1 MKWGV
6 DGDIIVY
13 SVAFAAKD
21 DPVEYA
27 LKSTRSAVEQ
37 IMFDIN
43 AEAVEIFLTGK
54 GNYREGLDPAY
65 PYKGNRKSERPEHYA
80 AIKEYMVATLGAIV
94 FEGEEADD
102 AAPRAHFEH
111 VRAVQSDLAVSR
123 EQLPAHHHPRRPHPP
138 PQSSIHVV
146 RLVHRDGVF
155 AEGLRPRP
163 RAARG
168 VPRAR
173 REDGRGDVHSLF
185 IVPRERLTQPVHAA
199 VTLELLYASCEKVV
213 GTVRFVSAAEE
224 WRVGAHLRTS
234 PRSEACAGRRVVFRR
249 PLCPKRASRTT
260 TRPRRVA
267 PSRTRDAEQH

>member
-43 AEAVEIFLTGK
+43 AESVEIFLTGK

-102 AAPRAHFEH
+102 ALGYHSVQDGWGIATLDKDLDGVPGWHYNWKRKEVYMVSPEDADRFFYKQLLTGDSTDNIPGLFKRTGVKAMKKTFEPLETMDDPKEMYEH
-111 VRAVQSDLAVSR
+111 VRQVYIDAVYDQRMSSDVDDVERWLLT
-123 EQLPAHHHPRRPHPP
+123 Q
-138 PQSSIHVV
+138 
-146 RLVHRDGVF
+146 
-155 AEGLRPRP
+155 
-163 RAARG
+163 ARSLWI
-168 VPRAR
+168 R
-173 REDGRGDVHSLF
+173 RERDQMWE
-185 IVPRERLTQPVHAA
+185 VPNGQE
-199 VTLELLYASCEKVV
+199 S
-213 GTVRFVSAAEE
+213 
-224 WRVGAHLRTS
+224 
-234 PRSEACAGRRVVFRR
+234 
-249 PLCPKRASRTT
+249 
-260 TRPRRVA
+260 
-267 PSRTRDAEQH
+267 